1 MKKFILNLSY
11 RYYLN
16 FCCVTAAFQTHFVF
30 IRLLSAKAGVES
42 LNRKKSLNY
51 IELIKSAIIL
61 FLYTRKWKK
70 KECKVGAAI
79 ELSAAMWQTEY
90 NGVVAFF
97 RLDLVTTFSGFQFFL
112 FFFGYFTPRFSLWEQ
127 STLPQSRFVTFLFCL
142 PKKIKRINFH
152 LKQKIHNPRPRSS
165 SLNIQSLKFRPCL
178 LMSHVTFFT
187 ITQSKLTPSYFLN
200 WLKLKSMYLHL

>member
-1 MKKFILNLSY
+1 MI
-11 RYYLN
+11 
-16 FCCVTAAFQTHFVF
+16 T
-30 IRLLSAKAGVES
+30 
-42 LNRKKSLNY
+42 
-51 IELIKSAIIL
+51 SAIIL

-70 KECKVGAAI
+70 ECKVSAAI

-152 LKQKIHNPRPRSS
+152 LKLKIHNPRPRSS
-165 SLNIQSLKFRPCL
+165 SLNIQSHPSSCH
-178 LMSHVTFFT
+178 MSFFT

>member
-11 RYYLN
+11 IDITWI
-16 FCCVTAAFQTHFVF
+16 FAV
-30 IRLLSAKAGVES
+30 LLPPFKHILCS
-42 LNRKKSLNY
+42 LVYNQRKLGSNLWTEKKSLDY

-70 KECKVGAAI
+70 ECKVSAAI

-112 FFFGYFTPRFSLWEQ
+112 FFLATSLPVFHFENNQ
-127 STLPQSRFVTFLFCL
+127 PSPKVDSSLFLFCL

-165 SLNIQSLKFRPCL
+165 SLNITQISPLSP
-178 LMSHVTFFT
+178 HVTFFT
-187 ITQSKLTPSYFLN
+187 TTQSKLTPSYFLN